1 MRADITIFISYAH
14 EDERLYIKLRKYL
27 RSLERIKD
35 VEVWSDRNIRGG
47 AEWEREMSFY
57 LNTAQIVLL
66 LISPDFMDSDYC
78 YNVEMKRAMERH
90 EAEKAIVIPI
100 ILRPV
105 FWEDAPFAK
114 LQVLPTNAKPVTS
127 KAWYTQGDAFL
138 DVVQGIRNVIKA
150 G

>member
-1 MRADITIFISYAH
+1 
-14 EDERLYIKLRKYL
+14 
-27 RSLERIKD
+27 
-35 VEVWSDRNIRGG
+35 
-47 AEWEREMSFY
+47 MSFY
-57 LNTAQIVLL
+57 LNTAQIILL

-78 YNVEMKRAMERH
+78 YNVEMKRAIERH

-127 KAWYTQGDAFL
+127 KAWYTQDYAFF
-138 DVVQGIRNVIKA
+138 DIVQGIKKVIEEGKIQRQESISIGYNHRHDFGEEA
-150 G
+150 PDITNFYGRE